1 MSESGEQQEE
11 VTWSQWWGMSI
22 LATAILAGLEFMVYR
37 ALTPVER
44 GEPVE
49 MAVWAPI
56 AAVYELF
63 GYVPA
68 MLILPLLWCALAGI
82 ITWQTVLRLRA
93 ERTKVEEDQHGN

>member
-1 MSESGEQQEE
+1 MSDSGEQSEE
-11 VTWSQWWGMSI
+11 VTWSQWWGMAI

-37 ALTPVER
+37 ALAPVER
-44 GEPVE
+44 GEAAS

-56 AAVYELF
+56 ATVYELF

-68 MLILPLLWCALAGI
+68 MLMLPLLWCVLAGI

-93 ERTKVEEDQHGN
+93 ERTKDEEDHNAN